1 MSKLS
6 DEKIRAAVYAS
17 HVDITLSDAIA
28 LTRAIEAAAFEAQPT
43 DRRLINLLCRIHR
56 DGGHYITEHGL
67 DKAVEDADIRVAE
80 QNAALDAQAKQEPV
94 AWAYTIN
101 NSHSVFSAE
110 KPPEDAYDEGTLY
123 PLYAAPV
130 VQPDMVMVPRE
141 PTEAMLD
148 AAMNRYKHVSPEAKA
163 RYTQMHRENFRCD
176 YKAMIAAA
184 EGKSNAVAH
193 REAACGRS
201 GGAEC

>member
-1 MSKLS
+1 MSKCREAY
-6 DEKIRAAVYAS
+6 EKQYGEDFNPDNSPVASVWQAAW
-17 HVDITLSDAIA
+17 
-28 LTRAIEAAAFEAQPT
+28 
-43 DRRLINLLCRIHR
+43 
-56 DGGHYITEHGL
+56 
-67 DKAVEDADIRVAE
+67 
-80 QNAALDAQAKQEPV
+80 NAATKNVVKICEGQMTGVNPVGDMAREECAAPVVQEKQEP
-94 AWAYTIN
+94 WP
-101 NSHSVFSAE
+101 FSADRVTYH
-110 KPPEDAYDEGTLY
+110 K
-123 PLYAAPV
+123 AAPV

-148 AAMNRYKHVSPEAKA
+148 AAMNRYKHVGPEAKA

>member
-1 MSKLS
+1 MNLLS
-6 DEKIRAAVYAS
+6 DEKIETLWQE
-17 HVDITLSDAIA
+17 HVLPGFGNQQKFISPTVFA
-28 LTRAIEAAAFEAQPT
+28 RAIEAAVLEAQ
-43 DRRLINLLCRIHR
+43 
-56 DGGHYITEHGL
+56 G
-67 DKAVEDADIRVAE
+67 
-80 QNAALDAQAKQEPV
+80 KQEPV

-148 AAMNRYKHVSPEAKA
+148 AAMNRYQHVSPEAKA

-176 YKAMIAAA
+176 YRAMIAAC
-184 EGKSNAVAH
+184 EDKS
-193 REAACGRS
+193 
-201 GGAEC
+201 